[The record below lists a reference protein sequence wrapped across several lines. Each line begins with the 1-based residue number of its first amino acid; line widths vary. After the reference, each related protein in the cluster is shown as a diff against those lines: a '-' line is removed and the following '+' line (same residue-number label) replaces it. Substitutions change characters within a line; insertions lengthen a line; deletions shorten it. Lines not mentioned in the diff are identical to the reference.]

1 MIKILDTL
9 SGKKEN
15 LPEHRPLRIF
25 VCGPTVYDVP
35 HIGHARTYIAFVA
48 IVKYL
53 KSRDIKTFYL
63 QNITDIDDKV
73 IQRAKE
79 QKIPALKLAKKFE
92 KEYYLFEKAL
102 GIKVDKH
109 ARATKHILQIL
120 KQIKT
125 LIKKEVAYIIED
137 DGYYFDITKFADY
150 GKLSRRT
157 SLQAEDATS
166 RIDENVRK
174 RNRGDFC
181 LWKFTESRINADS
194 YADSRGK
201 ISARIINGEPAWRS
215 PWGWGRPGWHIE
227 DTAIT
232 QYFFGPQYEIH
243 GGGVDLKFPHH
254 EAEIAQQESASGK
267 KPLVKI
273 WMHTGAL
280 LVDGQKMSKSLNN
293 FVTAEDFLKTN
304 SPETLRLMILMNHY
318 RSPLNFK
325 NEVATQSANAFNKI
339 QNSIYRLYNVKLKSN
354 SNLKI
359 KELLAS
365 AEKEF
370 HSAMEDDFNT
380 PKALAS
386 IFELINRT
394 DLIIKQMNSGE
405 AKEIA
410 GFIIKTLA
418 SLGLKLNK
426 KLKIPLK
433 ITAKIK
439 KRELYRVNK
448 QFIHADAL
456 RKEIEALGYIIE
468 DTPAGFIILRN
479 D

>member
-25 VCGPTVYDVP
+25 VCGPTVYDVL
-35 HIGHARTYIAFVA
+35 HIGHARTYIAFDA

-53 KSRDIKTFYL
+53 KSRKIKTFYL

-92 KEYYLFEKAL
+92 KEYYKFEKSL

-109 ARATKHILQIL
+109 APATKYIPQIL

-125 LIKKEVAYIIED
+125 LIKKGVAYIIED
-137 DGYYFDITKFADY
+137 DGYYFDIAKFADY

-166 RIDENVRK
+166 RIDENIRK
-174 RNRGDFC
+174 RNKGDFC
-181 LWKFTESRINADS
+181 LWKLHAKSAPPPKGSGNTKAPTRI
-194 YADSRGK
+194 
-201 ISARIINGEPAWRS
+201 IINGEPAWKS

-232 QYFFGPQYEIH
+232 EYFFGPQYEIH

-273 WMHTGAL
+273 WMHAGTL
-280 LVDGQKMSKSLNN
+280 LINGKKMSKSLNN
-293 FVTAEDFLKTN
+293 FIAAESFSKRH
-304 SPETLRLMILMNHY
+304 LRFMILMNHY
-318 RSPLNFK
+318 RSPFDFK
-325 NEVATQSANAFNKI
+325 EESIVQADNAFNRI
-339 QNSIYRLYNVKLKSN
+339 QNFIYRLYSVKSKLN
-354 SNLKI
+354 SRLDIEKI
-359 KELLAS
+359 IDLT
-365 AEKEF
+365 EKEF

-386 IFELINRT
+386 IFELINKT
-394 DLIIKQMNSGE
+394 ETTVKLLNANE

-410 GFIIKTLA
+410 EFIIKTLD
-418 SLGLKLNK
+418 SIGLKLTK

-433 ITAKIK
+433 IRAKIK
-439 KRELYRVNK
+439 ERELYRVNK

-456 RKEIEALGYIIE
+456 RKEIEELGYIIE
-468 DTPAGFIILRN
+468 DAPEGPAILKN
-479 D
+479 